1 MSPPSIQG
9 CSLRFAAFFDRCKT
23 TGIQCLVGLFVLSG
37 CMACEDKQD
46 PPRNPSI
53 GQDASSP
60 NQPDGNEGKA
70 APAAEDGSLQEMDG
84 SDAVTED
91 AGLDAEDGSDA
102 GSDSGQSTEL
112 PLKTGVFM
120 HEGLQ
125 VIQAIGRAPKSVDM
139 GLARSAAAARARAE
153 LGKILKKQDIQT
165 ESGQVQGASIEST
178 WRKGRWIYALARIR
192 LENKTKE
199 KDKLVNESTSGSS
212 NSAEPS
218 KTNPTPSVGGRTK

>member
-1 MSPPSIQG
+1 M
-9 CSLRFAAFFDRCKT
+9 
-23 TGIQCLVGLFVLSG
+23 LSG
-37 CMACEDKQD
+37 SMACDDKQD
-46 PPRNPSI
+46 PPRHPSI

-60 NQPDGNEGKA
+60 NQPDGNEEKA
-70 APAAEDGSLQEMDG
+70 APAAEDGGLQEMDG
-84 SDAVTED
+84 GDAVTLD
-91 AGLDAEDGSDA
+91 AGLDAVDGTDVASD
-102 GSDSGQSTEL
+102 GDQSAEL

-139 GLARSAAAARARAE
+139 GLARSAAAARARSE
-153 LGKILKKQDIQT
+153 LGKILKKQGIQT
-165 ESGQVQGASIEST
+165 DAGQVQGASIEST

-212 NSAEPS
+212 NSAEPT
-218 KTNPTPSVGGRTK
+218 KTNPAPSEGGRTK